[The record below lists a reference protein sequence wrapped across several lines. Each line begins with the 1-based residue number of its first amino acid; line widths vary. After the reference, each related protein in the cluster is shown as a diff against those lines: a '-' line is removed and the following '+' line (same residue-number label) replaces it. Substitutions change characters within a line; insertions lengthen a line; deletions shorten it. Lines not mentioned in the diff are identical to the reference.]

1 MCRACQLACIHPNA
15 LVCAP
20 AMQPNLWMTDATALE
35 LDTATWATAIACSTM
50 LASMPS
56 TLFIAFVNHHCVH
69 KSSHNKVYQLTFP
82 AALCLSS
89 LQGSIA
95 CRYKQHSS
103 TKLKQNGKL
112 HHSQKGALSVSLS
125 GAEFAITFGKAI
137 TLDSSHQ
144 ESPGC
149 AVIAPAHML
158 YLLECACV
166 IYRCCCC
173 SGLQSSQSAI
183 VVAAAVTAACG
194 TFTAQPPLDILHTGR
209 SVLQQQAGCA
219 GHKLID
225 SESYAQDGSCHHHP
239 ELAVIRFCLRHMCSV
254 KQLLLHATG
263 GR

>member
-1 MCRACQLACIHPNA
+1 
-15 LVCAP
+15 
-20 AMQPNLWMTDATALE
+20 
-35 LDTATWATAIACSTM
+35 M
-50 LASMPS
+50 LASMSS

-194 TFTAQPPLDILHTGR
+194 TFTAQPPLISCTLAGQCWISCTLAGQCCSSRQAVQDTSSLTLSHMHKMGHAITTQ
-209 SVLQQQAGCA
+209 SLQLSDSACVTCA
-219 GHKLID
+219 
-225 SESYAQDGSCHHHP
+225 
-239 ELAVIRFCLRHMCSV
+239 V
-254 KQLLLHATG
+254 
-263 GR
+263 